1 MSSKTAS
8 IFVKCHENDLGLPYI
23 AVEAH
28 GNATECRYEY
38 QVSAAPKQGPFHCDD
53 SDLGS
58 GISISNIGSTH
69 SLISH

>member
-1 MSSKTAS
+1 MSSKIAAYLSNAMKMTWA
-8 IFVKCHENDLGLPYI
+8 FHI